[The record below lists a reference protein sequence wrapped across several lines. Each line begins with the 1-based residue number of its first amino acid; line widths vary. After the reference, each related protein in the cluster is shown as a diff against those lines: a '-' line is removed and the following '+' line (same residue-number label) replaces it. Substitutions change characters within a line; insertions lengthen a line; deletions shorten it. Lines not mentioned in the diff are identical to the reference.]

1 MRARRSPAR
10 GFTLVELL
18 VGATVST
25 LVLAAVAASVLAIN
39 NAYQRNGMVR
49 QVSES
54 SRVAFSF
61 LERSLRL
68 AGYGLPPE
76 QAFSFDTTGLP
87 GALKDNFTS
96 TIASQNGRPGW
107 GTFVTDDLAFR
118 YRDPAWMRRGQ
129 LDISRAPY
137 TLSLD
142 AGTPTFG
149 KALPAGQPVMVAC
162 AGAQRFFVGR
172 LQGAVAPD
180 SRTATLVVHGWGFDT
195 NPPDCV
201 RDSGSFIMLVHEE
214 RVRIIEQGGRPYLV
228 VFHSWDPRSEDYDP
242 LAVDVESFQVTY
254 LMNRP
259 SGSSGVSAPPPDASA
274 SPPNWVLGDEP
285 GRALLPNPGAPRP
298 TYDTPYQDPVR
309 FTAHPANIR
318 GIRLGLTVR
327 APRQLPGERS
337 NLPQALGNYLPP
349 QVPDGYLR
357 STVETSVRVPNM
369 NSRAFFTPAL
379 RDTNNRAD
387 RNNVWGG

>member
-1 MRARRSPAR
+1 VSARRPYTR

-18 VGATVST
+18 VGSTVST
-25 LVLAAVAASVLAIN
+25 LVLVAVAASVLAIN

-49 QVSES
+49 QVTES

-76 QAFSFDTTGLP
+76 LAFSFDPAGLP
-87 GALKDNFTS
+87 GVVKDNFTG
-96 TIASQNGRPGW
+96 TIAGQGGSPGW

-118 YRDPAWMRRGQ
+118 YRDSAWMRRGS

-137 TLSLD
+137 ALSLQAD
-142 AGTPTFG
+142 TPTFG
-149 KALPAGQPVMVAC
+149 KALPAGQPIMVAC
-162 AGAQRFFVGR
+162 SGAQRFFVGR
-172 LQGAVAPD
+172 LQGAVAPE
-180 SRTATLVVHGWGFDT
+180 SRGATLVVHGWGFDT
-195 NPPDCV
+195 IPPDCV
-201 RDSGSFIMLVHEE
+201 RNSSFIMLVHEK
-214 RVRIIEQGGRPYLV
+214 RVRVIEQGGRPYLV

-242 LAVDVESFQVTY
+242 LAMDVESFQVTY

-259 SGSSGVSAPPPDASA
+259 SGSSGVSVPAPDASA
-274 SPPNWVLGDEP
+274 SRPNWVLGDETS
-285 GRALLPNPGAPRP
+285 RALLPDPNAPRP
-298 TYDTPYQDPVR
+298 TYDTPYQDPLR
-309 FTAHPANIR
+309 FTAHPTNIR
-318 GIRLGLTVR
+318 GVQLGLTVR
-327 APRQLPGERS
+327 APRQLSGERS
-337 NLPQALGNYLPP
+337 NLPQPLGNYLPP

-357 STVETSVRVPNM
+357 STVETTLRVPNM

-379 RDTNNRAD
+379 RDSTNTSD

>member
-1 MRARRSPAR
+1 MRARRPHSR

-61 LERSLRL
+61 LERSLRM
-68 AGYGLPPE
+68 AGYGLPPDL
-76 QAFSFDTTGLP
+76 AFSFEAAGLP
-87 GALKDNFTS
+87 GAVKDNFTY
-96 TIASQNGRPGW
+96 TIAGPDGRPGW

-118 YRDPAWMRRGQ
+118 YRDPAWMRRGS
-129 LDISRAPY
+129 LDVSRAPY
-137 TLSLD
+137 ALSLHAD
-142 AGTPTFG
+142 TPTFG
-149 KALPAGQPVMVAC
+149 KALPAGQPLMVAC
-162 AGAQRFFVGR
+162 SGAQRFFVGR
-172 LQGAVAPD
+172 LQSAVEPD
-180 SRTATLVVHGWGFDT
+180 SRNATLVVHGRGFDT
-195 NPPDCV
+195 SPPDCV
-201 RDSGSFIMLVHEE
+201 QGSGNFIMLVHEE

-228 VFHSWDPRSEDYDP
+228 VFHSWDPGSGDYDP

-259 SGSSGVSAPPPDASA
+259 SGRSGLSVPAPDAS
-274 SPPNWVLGDEP
+274 SSRPNWVLGDEA
-285 GRALLPNPGAPRP
+285 GRALLPDPSAPAP
-298 TYDTPYQDPVR
+298 DYETPYQDPLR
-309 FTAHPANIR
+309 FTAHPSNIR
-318 GIRLGLTVR
+318 GVQLGLTVR
-327 APRQLPGERS
+327 APRQLSGS
-337 NLPQALGNYLPP
+337 SANLPQPQGNYLPP

-357 STVETSVRVPNM
+357 SSVETSIRVPNM
-369 NSRAFFTPAL
+369 SSRAFFTPAL
-379 RDTNNRAD
+379 RDSTNTSD